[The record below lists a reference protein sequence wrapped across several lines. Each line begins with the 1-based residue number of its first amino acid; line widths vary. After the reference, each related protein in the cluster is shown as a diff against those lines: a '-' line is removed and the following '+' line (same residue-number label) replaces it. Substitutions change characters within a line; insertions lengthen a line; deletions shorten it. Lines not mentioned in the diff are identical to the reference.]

1 VAAVIEQSMRLVG
14 DREKLSTHLRSIADL
29 LSEASF
35 WAGEAQQ
42 NVVRSEDVQRAV
54 DYQIERIDR
63 VRDRMHEAILR
74 DTVMIDTAGATV
86 GQVNGLSIIQLGD
99 AAFGIPSRI
108 TATTRLGE
116 GELVD
121 IEREVDLAGP
131 IHSKGVF
138 ILSNYL
144 GARYAQDYPLS
155 LSASLTFEQSYSQV
169 EGDSASLAE
178 LCALLSSLA
187 GLPVRQ
193 SLAVTGSVN
202 QHGQVQAIGGVNE
215 KIEGFFN
222 VCRERGLNG
231 EQGVL
236 VPKSNMKHLMLRNEV
251 VQAVRDGKFS
261 IYAVEHADEA
271 ISLLTGVGAGAA
283 DEEGV
288 FPEDSVNGRVQARLQ
303 NLAALRLQYAAAAR
317 EGSVAAAVKEQGEQH
332 GFNEED

>member
-1 VAAVIEQSMRLVG
+1 MRLVG

-86 GQVNGLSIIQLGD
+86 GQVNGLSVIQLGD
-99 AAFGIPSRI
+99 AAFGIPTRI

-138 ILSNYL
+138 ILSSYL
-144 GARYAQDYPLS
+144 GARYARDYPLS

-236 VPKSNMKHLMLRNEV
+236 VPKSNMKHLVLRNEV
-251 VQAVRDGKFS
+251 VQAVREGKFS
-261 IYAVEHADEA
+261 IYAVEHADQA
-271 ISLLTGVGAGAA
+271 VSLLTGVSAGAE
-283 DEEGV
+283 DEEGG
-288 FPEDSVNGRVQARLQ
+288 FPEDSVNGRVQAALQ
-303 NLAALRLQYAAAAR
+303 NFAALRLQYAAAAR
-317 EGSVAAAVKEQGEQH
+317 EGAATTGGKEHGEQH
-332 GFNEED
+332 GFDAED